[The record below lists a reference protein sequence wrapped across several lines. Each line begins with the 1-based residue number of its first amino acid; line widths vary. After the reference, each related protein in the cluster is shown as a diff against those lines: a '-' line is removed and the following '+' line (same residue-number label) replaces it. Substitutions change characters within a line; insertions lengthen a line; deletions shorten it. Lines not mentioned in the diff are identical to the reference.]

1 MPGINAPVKFSVIV
15 RMGQRHQV
23 QRTLGLKMAAKP
35 ADEVRCTYQKQNCC
49 PVFPHAPFKKPDEGS
64 RYDLVSLN

>member
-1 MPGINAPVKFSVIV
+1 VNPIINDFDVLVKLIETMAAIL

-35 ADEVRCTYQKQNCC
+35 ADEVRCTYQKQN
-49 PVFPHAPFKKPDEGS
+49 
-64 RYDLVSLN
+64 R

>member
-1 MPGINAPVKFSVIV
+1 MNRRKWGDFPAIL

-35 ADEVRCTYQKQNCC
+35 ADEVRCTYQKQNCW
-49 PVFPHAPFKKPDEGS
+49 
-64 RYDLVSLN
+64 

>member
-1 MPGINAPVKFSVIV
+1 MRIEVLRKLAGFLAAIL

-35 ADEVRCTYQKQNCC
+35 ADEVRCTYQ
-49 PVFPHAPFKKPDEGS
+49 
-64 RYDLVSLN
+64 